1 MAKLLG
7 LSRQQSAEASAA
19 QLLAE
24 VKNYTA
30 TQQVANRKLLWASI
44 YEGTWNIV
52 GPTGVIIPLGDT
64 NHENV
69 GRTTVTTIGEEQAVF
84 TYSEALPDWDT
95 PPYFKGPARIP
106 ILTFN
111 GTDEEVD
118 TPDAAFWSRDDA
130 GGANGFSL
138 RIWVNATN
146 MAAAARCF
154 IAKYD
159 ETVANQREW
168 IFFHNADHTLRLF
181 LFDESVDEAAY
192 RNSDSAITMGSLRQF
207 VATYDGRG
215 SAAAADGITLYEDGV
230 VIASSPS
237 GLGSYVGMEDLAG
250 VVSLGRNIG
259 GTERWF
265 EGEMAGGPLGPLWVP
280 GELTAD
286 QVLRLYQYE
295 RVAVDV

>member
-1 MAKLLG
+1 MRIERG
-7 LSRQQSAEASAA
+7 RFGNTDAE
-19 QLLAE
+19 Q
-24 VKNYTA
+24 
-30 TQQVANRKLLWASI
+30 KLLWCPI
-44 YEGTWNIV
+44 YEGTLGIV
-52 GPTGVIIPLGDT
+52 GPTGLIIPLGDT
-64 NHENV
+64 NHENA

-106 ILTFN
+106 VITFN
-111 GTDEEVD
+111 GTDEAAL

-138 RIWVNATN
+138 RIWANIPNDGAS
-146 MAAAARCF
+146 RCF

-159 ETVANQREW
+159 ETGAEQREW
-168 IFFHNADHTLRLF
+168 ILFHNANHTMRLF
-181 LFDESVDEAAY
+181 LYDESANEDAY
-192 RNSDSAITMGSLRQF
+192 QTSDSAITMGSLRQF

-230 VIASSPS
+230 SIASTPS

-250 VVSLGRNIG
+250 VVSLGQNIG
-259 GTERWF
+259 GTERF
-265 EGEMAGGPLGPLWVP
+265 FLGEMAGGPLGPLWIP

-286 QVLRLYQYE
+286 QVLRLYQHE
-295 RVAVDV
+295 RAALDM